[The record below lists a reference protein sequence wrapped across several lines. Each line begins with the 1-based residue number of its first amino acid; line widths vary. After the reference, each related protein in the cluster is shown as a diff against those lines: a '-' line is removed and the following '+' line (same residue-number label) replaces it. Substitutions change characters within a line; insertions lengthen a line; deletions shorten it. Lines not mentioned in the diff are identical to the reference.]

1 MKDIG
6 KGLMGEEEGRRV
18 LERVELIRL
27 RAQGLREEEVS
38 LVR

>member
-1 MKDIG
+1 MATEHLMKDIG

-27 RAQGLREEEVS
+27 RA
-38 LVR
+38 